1 VIFARDSI
9 EVAAALAAAA
19 VLAVGCGKSDA
30 PKVDAKTE
38 QAEANKRARED
49 VFGSQ
54 VKAIDNAKAL
64 PDDINKKAQENLDK
78 ADAMSK

>member
-1 VIFARDSI
+1 MIFARDSI

-19 VLAVGCGKSDA
+19 VLAVGCGKSEA

>member
-1 VIFARDSI
+1 MIFARDSI

-19 VLAVGCGKSDA
+19 VFAVACGKSDA

>member
-1 VIFARDSI
+1 M
-9 EVAAALAAAA
+9 AAAA
-19 VLAVGCGKSDA
+19 VLAVGCGKA
-30 PKVDAKTE
+30 ETPKVDAKIE

-49 VFGSQ
+49 VFGPQ